1 MIRICKIIF
10 IFNITEGSDV
20 PFEKRVKIVV
30 WILLSVLIAAAAFGI
45 FIGFYYLSL
54 KNLDTEG
61 SPFPSTYSMDDSGDF
76 IREIDAVRARY
87 LSDTPFRTASLSSI
101 SATTAPAPTPISR
114 PTAPQSTTPLP
125 RLRRQAEALCRWT
138 EASIPSPTFA
148 C

>member
-1 MIRICKIIF
+1 MFRSKK
-10 IFNITEGSDV
+10 G
-20 PFEKRVKIVV
+20 VKIVV

-61 SPFPSTYSMDDSGDF
+61 SPFPSTYSMDDSGNF
-76 IREIDAVRARY
+76 IREIDDVRARY

-114 PTAPQSTTPLP
+114 PNAPQSTTPLP
-125 RLRRQAEALCRWT
+125 RLRRQAAALCWWT